1 MEYLGAFR
9 KRKIDSKG
17 RLLLPSEWINDS
29 EFVFEV
35 ESIQHPGEGWLSLYT
50 KEVWKREFDAKTS
63 PAAKMI
69 FSRRA
74 TFVKIDKQN
83 RLLLPKE
90 YSWKC
95 IDLVGMGNY
104 IAIVESAVWAGFFL
118 MTTY

>member
-17 RLLLPSEWINDS
+17 RLLLPSEWIDDS
-29 EFVFEV
+29 EFVFEIQ
-35 ESIQHPGEGWLSLYT
+35 SIQHPGEGWLSLYT
-50 KEVWKREFDAKTS
+50 KKEWKSVFDVQTS
-63 PAAKMI
+63 PAAKMSV
-69 FSRRA
+69 SRRA

-95 IDLVGMGNY
+95 IDLVGMENY
-104 IAIVESAVWAGFFL
+104 IAIVESAV
-118 MTTY
+118 